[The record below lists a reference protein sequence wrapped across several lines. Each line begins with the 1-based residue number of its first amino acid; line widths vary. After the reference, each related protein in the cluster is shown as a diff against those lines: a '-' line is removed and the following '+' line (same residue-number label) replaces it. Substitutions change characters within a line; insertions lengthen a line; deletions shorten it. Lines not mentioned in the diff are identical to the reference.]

1 MPNGGGTGTEIPPP
15 VAKNSGP
22 TTIDFLLHP
31 ERDLTGLVMRGF
43 TLSAL
48 VLSLIGLPLHAQDS
62 ESAGF
67 IVTRGADT
75 VALEHF
81 SRSAYQLEG
90 ELILPPMA
98 RQRSHYRA
106 TVLDDATTPLVELQV
121 WRGDDPEQSS
131 PRQRTRIIFK
141 EDSVAIDDIS
151 SGGLL
156 TVILPTAKSAIPY
169 LNLSFAFL
177 EQGVMRAR
185 VLGGD
190 SASVPFF
197 SLGGGQTLSGT
208 VRTVGADSAAVEIGG
223 VDFRLKVDGRGRILG
238 GSIPA
243 QRVLVTRA
251 PR

>member
-1 MPNGGGTGTEIPPP
+1 MR
-15 VAKNSGP
+15 GP
-22 TTIDFLLHP
+22 TLL
-31 ERDLTGLVMRGF
+31 
-43 TLSAL
+43 AL
-48 VLSLIGLPLHAQDS
+48 VFSLLPLPLRAQDP

-67 IVTRGADT
+67 VVLRGADT

-81 SRSAYQLEG
+81 ARGAHQLEG
-90 ELILPPMA
+90 ELILPTMA
-98 RQRSHYRA
+98 RQRFHYRA

-131 PRQRTRIIFK
+131 PRQRTQLIFK

-156 TVILPTAKSAIPY
+156 TVILPTAKSALPY

-208 VRTVGADSAAVEIGG
+208 VRTVGADSVAVEIGT

-243 QRVLVTRA
+243 QHLLVTRT